1 MYSENIIYYAKNPTN
16 KWKLKDYSIKYY
28 EENRNCWDDLIIY
41 LNIENNRVLEYSF
54 EWETAIITTA
64 CASILWEAIIWM
76 DIKEIL
82 ELNQGFIIEILES
95 EVSYRRRNASVL
107 ALLATR
113 NAIHTYL
120 KDWIKDDF
128 SDVLE

>member
-16 KWKLKDYSIKYY
+16 KWELKDYSVKYY
-28 EENRNCWDDLIIY
+28 EENRNCWDDLVIY
-41 LNIENNRVLEYSF
+41 LKIEDNKITDYSF

-82 ELNQGFIIEILES
+82 ELKQDFIIEILES
-95 EVSYRRRNASVL
+95 EISHRRRNASVL

-113 NAIHTYL
+113 NAIHSYL